1 MVFADMNVKMEYQNA
16 VEEMGTKLKLRRY
29 SDSTYKVYMMMFK
42 KFLRYTYPTPLHHV
56 GQNIILEYQKH
67 LVLICKVSA
76 SYQNQSINA
85 IKFYAEKVLGLEKT
99 IYDLERPM
107 KHQRLPKVLAQIE
120 VQQLLDCVTNIKHK
134 AILSTIYGCGLR
146 ISECTA
152 LKVTDI
158 DPVNHRIW
166 VRNAKG
172 RKDRITLLPESLL
185 DQLRKYYR
193 LYRPGNWLFESPEG
207 KPYSATSIRKVFH
220 RAKRNARITKP
231 ATVHTL
237 RHSFATHLLE
247 NGTNLRYIQQL
258 LGHTSSRTTEIY
270 THVCQTDLTKI
281 VSPLDSIA
289 NGVHLNSK

>member
-1 MVFADMNVKMEYQNA
+1 MNIKRDYQNV

-42 KFLRYTYPTPLHHV
+42 NFLRYTYPTPLHHV
-56 GQNIILEYQKH
+56 DQNIILEYQKH
-67 LVLICKVSA
+67 LVLIRKVSA

-107 KHQRLPKVLAQIE
+107 KPQRLPKVLAQIE
-120 VQQLLDCVTNIKHK
+120 VQQLLDCITNIKHK

-172 RKDRITLLPESLL
+172 RKDRITLLPDSLL
-185 DQLRKYYR
+185 NQLRKYYKS
-193 LYRPGNWLFESPEG
+193 YRPTVWLFESPDG
-207 KPYSATSIRKVFH
+207 KPYSVSSIRKVFN
-220 RAKRNARITKP
+220 RAKRKAHIVRP

-247 NGTNLRYIQQL
+247 SGTNLRYIQQL
-258 LGHTSSRTTEIY
+258 LGHSSSRTTEIY
-270 THVCQTDLTKI
+270 THVCETDLTNI